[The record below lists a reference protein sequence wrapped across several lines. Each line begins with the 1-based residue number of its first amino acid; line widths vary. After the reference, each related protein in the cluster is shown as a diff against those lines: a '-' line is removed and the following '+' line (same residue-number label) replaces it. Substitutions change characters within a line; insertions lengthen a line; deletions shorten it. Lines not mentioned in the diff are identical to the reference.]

1 MKQNPIRQRGSTNV
15 REIKV
20 NEATF
25 QQHATKLA
33 SKSSGSYL
41 PLKNGNMVYS
51 RANSIDQLRSALI
64 DLVGVVEDFQQVT
77 KQDAS
82 RIKKMGIAYAKQD
95 QLMGQKMNQL
105 EVR

>member
-1 MKQNPIRQRGSTNV
+1 MKINPIIQRGSTNV

-20 NEATF
+20 NEVTF

-33 SKSSGSYL
+33 SKSSGKYL
-41 PLKNGNMVYS
+41 PLKNGNMAYS
-51 RANSIDQLRSALI
+51 RASSIDQLRSALI
-64 DLVGVVEDFQQVT
+64 DLLGVVEDFQHVT

-82 RIKKMGIAYAKQD
+82 RLKKMGIAYAKQD
-95 QLMGQKMNQL
+95 QLMGQKINQL